1 MTESQEVL
9 DARKA
14 MIAKRF
20 GGGSA
25 SVGGKGTMR
34 RKKKAVSRSTTGET
48 DRKLSAAVKKLG
60 ATNIPGIEEVNLF
73 KDDGKVV
80 HFSNPK
86 VQASISANTYIVS
99 GNAETVGLETLL
111 PGIVSQMGPELIQKL
126 QQQVA
131 AMGAS
136 GMPGAMGAGANDD
149 ADSDDDDVPEL
160 VDGDFEETSQEKA
173 S

>member
-1 MTESQEVL
+1 MLPPSPLPTSPNPPP
-9 DARKA
+9 
-14 MIAKRF
+14 
-20 GGGSA
+20 
-25 SVGGKGTMR
+25 
-34 RKKKAVSRSTTGET
+34 
-48 DRKLSAAVKKLG
+48 LSPPLPPAPPA
-60 ATNIPGIEEVNLF
+60 P
-73 KDDGKVV
+73 VV

-136 GMPGAMGAGANDD
+136 GMPGAMGAPGANDD